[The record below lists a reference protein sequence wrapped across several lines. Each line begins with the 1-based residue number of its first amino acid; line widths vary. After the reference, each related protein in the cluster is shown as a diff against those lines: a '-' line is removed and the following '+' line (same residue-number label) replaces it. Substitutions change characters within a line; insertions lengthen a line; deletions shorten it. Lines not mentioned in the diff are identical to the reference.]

1 MRISGSKALQI
12 EDTSGASSQ
21 SLQQVHCAQGT
32 MKASVPVIA
41 KGVRRRMLEYA
52 IGGRAKARARRP
64 LQAKVRILCV
74 FLFLLLLIF
83 KPLEDDEHRSHINC
97 FWT

>member
-1 MRISGSKALQI
+1 MRISGSKALQM

-21 SLQQVHCAQGT
+21 RLQQVHCAQGT

-64 LQAKVRILCV
+64 LQAKVRIFVCV
-74 FLFLLLLIF
+74 FVLTVVVNF
-83 KPLEDDEHRSHINC
+83 
-97 FWT
+97 